1 MNEKT
6 AMTGELLF
14 YLIVGSIENVI
25 VRLYSDIALKTG
37 NIYIILHINFIVSL
51 LVSIIVP
58 IIIFD
63 NISLMILIP

>member
-1 MNEKT
+1 
-6 AMTGELLF
+6 MTGELLF